1 MLSSNDTPQ
10 ATVPQTVPLE
20 TLLKQKQISQLTYDK
35 VLAAKKYI
43 ERKYNFLKLKKL
55 EEAIIEEKL
64 RALNI
69 PEKEKQD
76 IKNEIQNKEKIRLQK
91 IREKLTIYDYESL
104 NVIGKGAFGEVHI
117 CRNKKTNEIVAIKK
131 IRKDVLIEKSQ
142 IKHTRDEQDFLSKIK
157 SPWIVE
163 LKASFQ
169 QGDYLFLVMEFLPGG
184 DFMGLLIEK
193 DVLTEDEA
201 KFYVSELVLA
211 IESVHKLNCIHRD
224 IKPDNILIDKKGHI
238 KLSDFGLSKIA
249 DNISKEDFINENAI
263 KQGHTRNFSCV
274 GTAYYV
280 APEVLEKK
288 GYGPEVDWWSL
299 GIIFYEM
306 LVGYA
311 PFCSKHTADICH
323 KILHFE
329 KYLSFPEQIK
339 MSTVAKDLILK
350 LLTTSPNRL
359 GKNGA
364 DEIKCHPFFEGVNW
378 TKIRD
383 TKPPFVPKLKNDWDV
398 SYFDKYEPS
407 EPFYP
412 DKAITKRKDAEYI
425 GYTYKGE
432 EGDPMDLISM
442 IEMIKKKQLEAIEKE
457 KKILEE
463 NKKISELESLSNI
476 DNSNNTTSNNIKTYK
491 NNDIIKSKLK
501 VIPLPSNGGKNNKSN
516 NSKSNHSD
524 CEDNGDHQIKKHK
537 STSKIKEGLR
547 SMKNSISSKLIKAF
561 SRGNSKSK
569 PKQKK

>member
-131 IRKDVLIEKSQ
+131 IRKDV
-142 IKHTRDEQDFLSKIK
+142 
-157 SPWIVE
+157 
-163 LKASFQ
+163 
-169 QGDYLFLVMEFLPGG
+169 
-184 DFMGLLIEK
+184 LIEK

-547 SMKNSISSKLIKAF
+547 SMKNSISSKIIKAF